1 MVKYK
6 FYALYVECLRIP
18 ILHFFLTAAD
28 LNVGDGL
35 TQLCC
40 VILKVTAITFGLAEN
55 LMGQLV

>member
-6 FYALYVECLRIP
+6 FYALYIECLQIP
-18 ILHFFLTAAD
+18 ILHFVLTAAD

-40 VILKVTAITFGLAEN
+40 VILQVTAITFGLAEN
-55 LMGQLV
+55 LIGQPV